1 MAWYFVDE
9 KDAYADMIARQVP
22 GRGALVPANWPLEVA
37 NSLIAGERR
46 KRSTQAQAGRM
57 IAYLE
62 AMPISVDDQ
71 TSDHAW
77 SSTLSFARQYTL
89 SAYDA
94 AYLELAVR
102 RGLELATL
110 DEPLKAAAMS
120 AGVTIC
126 GVG

>member
-1 MAWYFVDE
+1 MRIWL
-9 KDAYADMIARQVP
+9 RQLP

-37 NSLIAGERR
+37 NSFIAGELR

-62 AMPISVDDQ
+62 VMPIAVDDQ
-71 TSDHAW
+71 TTDQAW
-77 SSTLSFARQYTL
+77 SSTMSFARQYTL

-110 DEPLKAAAMS
+110 DEPLKAAAMR

-126 GVG
+126 GVR